1 MSTKYCPKCGKT
13 SSVEAQFCPSCG
25 ASFTA
30 TSQSELIVVTMSII
44 PGYEIV
50 KALGTVHELTVR
62 TRGVGW
68 KIIAGFEGMFGGEVT
83 SYSSEAE
90 KARKESMERLVE
102 NAKSVGANAVVRT
115 DFETSDILNGT
126 ATLFSAYGTAVIIKP
141 LKNKF
146 E

>member
-1 MSTKYCPKCGKT
+1 M
-13 SSVEAQFCPSCG
+13 
-25 ASFTA
+25 
-30 TSQSELIVVTMSII
+30 QSEIIVVTTSII

-50 KALGTVHELTVR
+50 KAFGTVHGMTVR
-62 TRGVGW
+62 TRGIGG

-83 SYSSEAE
+83 SYSSEVE

-126 ATLFSAYGTAVIIKP
+126 ATIFSAYGTAVIIKP
-141 LKNKF
+141 LKK
-146 E
+146 